1 MAALKAAGLVWK
13 RTRHSPK
20 ERDEEALLV
29 AQAEI
34 KTPRAQAAAGEIV
47 VACVDEAG
55 CSQVHPNRSAWTP
68 AGERH
73 LVEAKHG
80 KRLNASHYTQL
91 QLSSASPGFYEG
103 IE

>member
-91 QLSSASPGFYEG
+91 QLSSASS
-103 IE
+103 